1 MSHRH
6 RMRSIPGFLCLG
18 LILLHLM
25 VFWQAREQI
34 LAGLPDFRIFYTAGL
49 MLRRGEGHV
58 LYDDALQSRTQRE
71 FVPASTADNSPLP
84 YNHPPFEA
92 VLYVPFTYIQ
102 FLRAY
107 SVWFLINGLLL
118 AISIYTVRP
127 WIPRAAAEFPELLF
141 LAPLAF
147 FPVFYAFM
155 QGQDSILLLTLY
167 CLAYA
172 AFRREKDVQAGV
184 WLGLGL
190 FKFHLVLPFAFILL
204 LARRWRAIGGFALTA
219 AAEVIVSWAIVGWRE
234 LLYYPRYAWHVNRLE
249 VRAVIIPQYMPNLRG
264 LLTGWNE
271 SAAMRWRL
279 ELLVLVASLCLVL
292 WASRQWISWDLLHA
306 EAWNT
311 RFSIA
316 LITTFL
322 VGYHGYNQD
331 LSIVLLAIAITING
345 LIESDNSM
353 VDTALRVV
361 VGLMFLSPLYLL
373 LTLRYN
379 HQNLF
384 ALVPLAFVFC
394 LWASC
399 SGEKGQPQGSHE
411 IPTQCVAALDSRLGL
426 GSSPSSQK
434 SCRPLK

>member
-1 MSHRH
+1 MRFVSMSHQR
-6 RMRSIPGFLCLG
+6 RLRSIPDFLCLG
-18 LILLHLM
+18 LILLHLA
-25 VFWQAREQI
+25 VFWQARGQI

-71 FVPASTADNSPLP
+71 FVPVSTADNSPLP

-92 VLYVPFTYIQ
+92 VLYVPFTYVP

-107 SVWFLINGLLL
+107 SLWFLVNGLLL

-127 WIPRAAAEFPELLF
+127 WIARAAAEFPELLF

-172 AFRREKDVQAGV
+172 AFRRERDAQAGV

-204 LARRWRAIGGFALTA
+204 LARRWRAIGGIALSA
-219 AAEVIVSWAIVGWRE
+219 CAEFVVSWALVGWKE

-249 VRAVIIPQYMPNLRG
+249 AKAVIIPQNMPNLRG
-264 LLTGWNE
+264 LLAGWNE

-279 ELLVLVASLCLVL
+279 ELLLLAASLCLLL
-292 WASRQWISWDLLHA
+292 WASRQWISWDLLHVD
-306 EAWNT
+306 AWNT
-311 RFSIA
+311 GFSIA
-316 LITTFL
+316 VITTFL

-331 LSIVLLAIAITING
+331 LSIVLLPIAITFNR
-345 LIESDNSM
+345 LLQNNSSA
-353 VDTALRVV
+353 VSTVLHIIL
-361 VGLMFLSPLYLL
+361 GLMFLSPLYLL

-379 HQNLF
+379 RQNLF
-384 ALVPLAFVFC
+384 ALVPLAFIFC
-394 LWASC
+394 LGASC
-399 SGEKGQPQGSHE
+399 SRES
-411 IPTQCVAALDSRLGL
+411 DSRIANHETATH
-426 GSSPSSQK
+426 S
-434 SCRPLK
+434 